1 MHKAISTPEEVDLTY
16 KECTTA
22 QRGCVDCKKTLMESF
37 DRELVPLRTQ
47 RAEIDS
53 HPERLREALGD
64 GAAKARRI
72 AVETMRE
79 VRPAMGIGSGAAAP

>member
-22 QRGCVDCKKTLMESF
+22 QRGCVDCKKILMESF
-37 DRELVPLRTQ
+37 DRELVPLRAR
-47 RAEIDS
+47 RAEIEG
-53 HPERLREALGD
+53 HPDRLRQVLGD

-79 VRPAMGIGSGAAAP
+79 VRPAMGLGSGADAP